1 MAKVHIS
8 PNRTTDKTI
17 RAIDRKRANERRKMF
32 HHAQEHTELFSKKL
46 VQRLIDRE
54 IIETNSVEALQ
65 SVFEKQLREMGRID
79 EFDLQMKLAPV
90 RTLVQDPNIVTLYLT
105 QFVIED
111 LIDHPAIMD
120 IFGED
125 LDIYRAIDSV
135 MKVLRPEQ

>member
-8 PNRTTDKTI
+8 PNRATDKTI
-17 RAIDRKRANERRKMF
+17 RAIDRKRENERRKMF
-32 HHAQEHTELFSKKL
+32 HYAQEHADLFAKKL

-54 IIETNSVEALQ
+54 IIETDSVESLQ
-65 SVFEKQLREMGRID
+65 EAFSKQMKRMGGLD

-105 QFVIED
+105 QYVIED
-111 LIDHPAIMD
+111 LIEHPSIMD

-125 LDIYRAIDSV
+125 LDIYRAIDSI
-135 MKVLRPEQ
+135 MKVLRPQQ

>member
-8 PNRTTDKTI
+8 PNRATDKTI
-17 RAIDRKRANERRKMF
+17 RAIDRKRENERRKMF
-32 HHAQEHTELFSKKL
+32 HYAQEHADLFAKKL

-54 IIETNSVEALQ
+54 IIETDSVESLQ
-65 SVFEKQLREMGRID
+65 EAFSKQMKRMGGLD

-105 QFVIED
+105 QYVIED
-111 LIDHPAIMD
+111 LIDHPSIMD

-125 LDIYRAIDSV
+125 LDIYRAIDSI
-135 MKVLRPEQ
+135 MKVLRPQQ